1 MLIYYRCLQNIS
13 KMIHQD
19 YNILQINGSFKE
31 VFKHRQ
37 IKTFKRNKHFKEIIG
52 SNKIENSK
60 VRKSIF
66 YTSEMISMLSKHK
79 YPLLQASSI
88 GINIQEPIIKKD

>member
-1 MLIYYRCLQNIS
+1 M
-13 KMIHQD
+13 
-19 YNILQINGSFKE
+19 QIKDSFKE

-66 YTSEMISMLSKHK
+66 YTNEMISMLSKHK
-79 YPLLQASSI
+79 HPLLQASSI
-88 GINIQEPIIKKD
+88 GINIQEPINKKD